1 MRLVDADA
9 AIDAAVKESQA
20 DGAYGY
26 MDTKE
31 IVDMLKGLPTAQPK
45 KGKWILLE
53 TAYEDTEAK
62 CSICGFYTLVNEP
75 GNGLHMVDDLNYCP
89 HCGARMVNEDG

>member
-1 MRLVDADA
+1 MDDLISRKA
-9 AIDAAVKESQA
+9 AIAELDHAAWGKEYDKA
-20 DGAYGY
+20 LA
-26 MDTKE
+26 KA
-31 IVDMLKGLPTAQPK
+31 MLESLPSVQPK
-45 KGKWILLE
+45 NGKWILLE

-89 HCGARMVNEDG
+89 HCGAFMRGDTDD